1 MFKKIAMVAVI
12 AALSAAYAN
21 AQTQS
26 GSGTMGGMMQSEMM
40 MKMKPGMQMS
50 EADKGYMAAMQAMGQ
65 RMMEMEMTGD
75 PSGDFARMMIPH
87 HQSAVDMAKVLL
99 AQKEID
105 PEMKKLA
112 EKVVEDQTKEI
123 EQLKAWLQAHQNR

>member
-87 HQSAVDMAKVLL
+87 HQSAVDMAEVLL

>member
-1 MFKKIAMVAVI
+1 MFKKIATIAVM

-87 HQSAVDMAKVLL
+87 HQSAVDMAEVLL

>member
-1 MFKKIAMVAVI
+1 MFKKIATIAVM

-65 RMMEMEMTGD
+65 HMMEMEMTGD

-87 HQSAVDMAKVLL
+87 HQSAVDMAEVLL